1 MMLRTWSLIGVTAIA
16 AIALPAFVEPPTA
29 IIWNASPSAPIGFYQ
44 VRAVD
49 RLEAPDLVVV
59 EPPEALERFII
70 RRGYLPPDIPLL
82 KRVVGL
88 PGQTV
93 CRIDRS
99 ITVDGVEMGAALED
113 DSFGRPM
120 PVWQGCHRIASG
132 EIFLMNWDVENSLDG
147 RYFGPI
153 ATSSIVGAAVPLW
166 TIEPGTIRYRWRAGT
181 EEVRANRSPTA
192 R

>member
-1 MMLRTWSLIGVTAIA
+1 MKRRTWSLLGVAAIA
-16 AIALPAFVEPPTA
+16 AIAFPAFVELPTT

-44 VRAVD
+44 VRPVD
-49 RLEAPDLVVV
+49 RLEVPDLVVV
-59 EPPEALERFII
+59 DPPDRLERFIV

-93 CRIDRS
+93 CRIDS
-99 ITVDGVEMGAALED
+99 TITVDDVEMDAALER

-120 PVWQGCHRIASG
+120 PVWRGCRRIAAD
-132 EIFLMNWDVENSLDG
+132 EIFLMNRDVETSLDG

-153 ATSSIVGAAVPLW
+153 PSSSIVGRAVPLW
-166 TIEPGTIRYRWRAGT
+166 TDDDGTGRYQWRA
-181 EEVRANRSPTA
+181 SPE
-192 R
+192 